1 MYGFQDVWQI
11 DLSQLVIRQL
21 FQHIFPSISDEAVVS
36 KKYWNN
42 ANRVKTQPTLNAASV
57 VSSNLGLKKMFCQK
71 KKKNNYIFP
80 SVSKRETVIWHEKN
94 SI

>member
-1 MYGFQDVWQI
+1 MNKFEPIGYQATVPTY
-11 DLSQLVIRQL
+11 
-21 FQHIFPSISDEAVVS
+21 FPPMPDEAVVS

-42 ANRVKTQPTLNAASV
+42 AKRVKTQPTLNVASV
-57 VSSNLGLKKMFCQK
+57 VSSNLGLKKTFCKKK

-94 SI
+94 NV